1 MHSSKS
7 KKKMYPHPQEVVKSF
22 KIRYM
27 QRKIQDQEAETE
39 IKNYKKDIDAETT
52 IQNRIRRNNLSE

>member
-1 MHSSKS
+1 
-7 KKKMYPHPQEVVKSF
+7 MYPHPQEVVKSF